1 MTAADRRISAR
12 STAMML
18 RVARSHPTLRG
29 GTRTRFVSLIAALLL
44 YGWGEL
50 LTVRADVGLG
60 PWDVLHQAIS
70 DHTGWS
76 FGSAVVVV
84 SFSVLILAAVPRGAP
99 GPGHA
104 DERADRRLVVRP
116 LRSPQSRA
124 APATAASAAWRSTS
138 SGIAVIG
145 LASALYIGANFGAG
159 PRDSLM
165 LAIVHRGP
173 RISVASWAIQIGA
186 LSLGFALG
194 GPVGIGT
201 VLFAL
206 GLGPCIE
213 GAYYLLV
220 RAGVTR
226 PQPSQLEL
234 AADAGDRRYVSV
246 AGTSAPPASSAAVS
260 ESSLRSRS
268 SRASQSF
275 IAKAPT
281 VTLSRVP
288 HSGQRR

>member
-1 MTAADRRISAR
+1 VT
-12 STAMML
+12 
-18 RVARSHPTLRG
+18 RSHPTLRG
-29 GTRTRFVSLIAALLL
+29 GTATRFASLIAALLL

-76 FGSAVVVV
+76 FGVAVVAV
-84 SFSVLILAAVPRGAP
+84 SFTVLVLAAVLGERPGVGTLMNALIVGSSFDLFDRLNLAP
-99 GPGHA
+99 HLHGGVSGVA
-104 DERADRRLVVRP
+104 LDIA
-116 LRSPQSRA
+116 
-124 APATAASAAWRSTS
+124 
-138 SGIAVIG
+138 GIAVIG

-173 RISVASWAIQIGA
+173 RISIASWAIQIGA

-220 RAGVTR
+220 RGRVTR
-226 PQPSQLEL
+226 PLPAHPNAPL
-234 AADAGDRRYVSV
+234 APVIGA
-246 AGTSAPPASSAAVS
+246 T
-260 ESSLRSRS
+260 
-268 SRASQSF
+268 
-275 IAKAPT
+275 
-281 VTLSRVP
+281 
-288 HSGQRR
+288 

>member
-1 MTAADRRISAR
+1 M
-12 STAMML
+12 
-18 RVARSHPTLRG
+18 ARSHPTLRG
-29 GTRTRFVSLIAALLL
+29 GTGTRFVLLIAALLL

-76 FGSAVVVV
+76 FGTSVVVV
-84 SFSVLILAAVPRGAP
+84 SFSVLILAAALGERPGVGTLMNALIVGASFDLFDRLNLAP
-99 GPGHA
+99 HLHGGPTGVA
-104 DERADRRLVVRP
+104 LDVA
-116 LRSPQSRA
+116 
-124 APATAASAAWRSTS
+124 
-138 SGIAVIG
+138 GIMVIG

-173 RISVASWAIQIGA
+173 RISVASWAIMIGA

-226 PQPSQLEL
+226 PQPSQ
-234 AADAGDRRYVSV
+234 
-246 AGTSAPPASSAAVS
+246 SSSPLTPVVGA
-260 ESSLRSRS
+260 
-268 SRASQSF
+268 
-275 IAKAPT
+275 T
-281 VTLSRVP
+281 
-288 HSGQRR
+288 

>member
-1 MTAADRRISAR
+1 MT
-12 STAMML
+12 
-18 RVARSHPTLRG
+18 RSHPTLRG
-29 GTRTRFVSLIAALLL
+29 GTATRFVSLTAALLL

-70 DHTGWS
+70 DITGWS
-76 FGSAVVVV
+76 FGVAVVAV
-84 SFSVLILAAVPRGAP
+84 SFTVLLLAWVLGERPGLGTLMNALIVGSSFDLFDRLNLAP
-99 GPGHA
+99 HLHGGP
-104 DERADRRLVVRP
+104 
-116 LRSPQSRA
+116 
-124 APATAASAAWRSTS
+124 
-138 SGIAVIG
+138 SGVALDVAGIMVIG

-173 RISVASWAIQIGA
+173 RISVAMWSTQIGA

-206 GLGPCIE
+206 GVGPCME

-226 PQPSQLEL
+226 PQPSQ
-234 AADAGDRRYVSV
+234 
-246 AGTSAPPASSAAVS
+246 SSSPLTPVIGA
-260 ESSLRSRS
+260 
-268 SRASQSF
+268 
-275 IAKAPT
+275 T
-281 VTLSRVP
+281 
-288 HSGQRR
+288 

>member
-1 MTAADRRISAR
+1 VFFLLHSPSGFPAWALPSTLPFGVRTFLAIMTIARLPGLQAQHIAASHSHDAAV
-12 STAMML
+12 T
-18 RVARSHPTLRG
+18 RSHPTLRG
-29 GTRTRFVSLIAALLL
+29 GTGTRFVALIAALLL

-76 FGSAVVVV
+76 FGVAVVAV
-84 SFSVLILAAVPRGAP
+84 SFTVLVLAAVLGERPGVGTLMNALIVGSSFDLYDRLNLAP
-99 GPGHA
+99 HLDGGLSGVA
-104 DERADRRLVVRP
+104 LDIA
-116 LRSPQSRA
+116 
-124 APATAASAAWRSTS
+124 
-138 SGIAVIG
+138 GIAVIG

-173 RISVASWAIQIGA
+173 RISIASWAIQIGA

-226 PQPSQLEL
+226 P
-234 AADAGDRRYVSV
+234 
-246 AGTSAPPASSAAVS
+246 PP
-260 ESSLRSRS
+260 SRS
-268 SRASQSF
+268 NSPLTPVVGA
-275 IAKAPT
+275 T
-281 VTLSRVP
+281 
-288 HSGQRR
+288 